1 MNEFLALKITCMY
14 EIIKFDNSVAIISF
28 LHIIS
33 LGNIESMHKIYVQ
46 SSQHLV
52 RNINTDVLGLF
63 CQKI

>member
-1 MNEFLALKITCMY
+1 MY